1 MVKYCKES
9 YDFLSNQTQPFVDVL
24 QVGVLRN
31 FAIFTGKRP
40 CWSLLLIKLQVWRH
54 AALLKRDSNT
64 VVSLWILQ
72 NFLKH
77 IFFTK
82 HLRWLL
88 LLLTKRFFADENE
101 GQFVEKLLKNV
112 NGQVDSPESPETTE
126 LTENF
131 AKVTKYLAKL
141 KNQQSSRINE
151 HINRQIDKYDN
162 IREKNV

>member
-1 MVKYCKES
+1 M
-9 YDFLSNQTQPFVDVL
+9 
-24 QVGVLRN
+24 
-31 FAIFTGKRP
+31 
-40 CWSLLLIKLQVWRH
+40 
-54 AALLKRDSNT
+54 
-64 VVSLWILQ
+64 Q